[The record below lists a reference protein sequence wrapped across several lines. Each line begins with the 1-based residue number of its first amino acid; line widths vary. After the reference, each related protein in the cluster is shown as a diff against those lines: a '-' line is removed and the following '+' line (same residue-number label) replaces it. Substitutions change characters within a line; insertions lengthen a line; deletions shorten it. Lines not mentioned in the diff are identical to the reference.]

1 MLIEKQT
8 AEKAPESALTVV
20 RKKSRRQ
27 PSVKVISMTKAV
39 TPSSAKAD
47 LFPPVNQFN
56 TGYIKV
62 KKHDPL

>member
-8 AEKAPESALTVV
+8 AEKSTELALSVV

-27 PSVKVISMTKAV
+27 PKLKVIRMTV
-39 TPSSAKAD
+39 TGPSPEKNSD
-47 LFPPVNQFN
+47 LKPPVTQFN

>member
-8 AEKAPESALTVV
+8 AEKTTELALSVV

-27 PSVKVISMTKAV
+27 PKLKVIRMTVPGILPATK
-39 TPSSAKAD
+39 PG
-47 LFPPVNQFN
+47 LQPPVTQFN